1 MEPMLVLL
9 FLVVCWCRGGLG
21 LVVYT
26 GITLDD
32 ASPHTETLLQRL
44 DPSVTTSRG
53 TFFVDTNTV
62 HNIFINPY
70 TTQPV
75 NPQSAV
81 PSAVQTLPVNL
92 KTVQNLVIDPK
103 TLQNLRATEGDA
115 TVIDYQRR
123 SQSSSAAASTPDGI
137 QPNQENDPN
146 VSPYWTDPEGRRPS
160 KAPPTTH
167 DDLTPPL
174 PTCRE
179 VPVACN
185 SSARYRS
192 ISGRCN
198 NLLYPHLGS
207 PGQPMPRVLP
217 PVYDAGLMRTRSA
230 VGGLLPNP
238 REVSLVV
245 REAPTGPPTSH
256 NLLFMQIGQFIDHDL
271 ALISIITGA
280 DSTPKKCEAC
290 SMWRDDPAC
299 APIPIPQDDSH
310 LQPQDLYSGQ
320 RRCLSFVRS
329 GAVGGRD
336 MQGLPTLDQTS
347 VCTAFLDLSTV
358 YGSDEC
364 RERDL
369 RLYFGGMM
377 VEVKPGNSRR
387 GFPPTTDAHHFED
400 CRSDKNKCFLAGDD
414 RNNEHLALMVIH
426 TLFFREHN
434 RLATHLSALN
444 PHWGDETIFQEA
456 RRINIAQY
464 QHIVYSEF
472 LPVLLGQQ
480 KMADYRLTPEKS
492 GYYQGYDARVNP
504 GVLNEFATSAFR
516 VGHTMVP
523 NRLFLLDHNYF
534 PLASVPLVHTFH
546 NSSLALKPGMSDTVV
561 RGLVGTRLEAVDLRF
576 EGAILN
582 QLFQGLHT
590 APQDLFARNI
600 ARGRDHGI
608 GPYIKYRAACGGEAA
623 TSFDDLLRVMSQS
636 AVAALRQAYAHVED
650 VDLFP
655 GGLAENHVPGGL
667 VGPTFACIIAYQF
680 LNSRRGDRFWYE
692 NADAGLTPPQLH
704 DVRTSSSLARL
715 VCDNLDEDDARIP
728 ANVFFLP
735 SKRENPLKLCDQLAS
750 LDLTLWEEEHYPLQ
764 VECAYR
770 GQLHPPGRYVHV
782 SPCLVCLC
790 LSHGHMRCKPQLSGC
805 QQPNQDEH
813 CQLLC

>member
-1 MEPMLVLL
+1 
-9 FLVVCWCRGGLG
+9 
-21 LVVYT
+21 
-26 GITLDD
+26 
-32 ASPHTETLLQRL
+32 
-44 DPSVTTSRG
+44 
-53 TFFVDTNTV
+53 
-62 HNIFINPY
+62 
-70 TTQPV
+70 
-75 NPQSAV
+75 
-81 PSAVQTLPVNL
+81 
-92 KTVQNLVIDPK
+92 
-103 TLQNLRATEGDA
+103 
-115 TVIDYQRR
+115 
-123 SQSSSAAASTPDGI
+123 
-137 QPNQENDPN
+137 
-146 VSPYWTDPEGRRPS
+146 
-160 KAPPTTH
+160 
-167 DDLTPPL
+167 
-174 PTCRE
+174 
-179 VPVACN
+179 
-185 SSARYRS
+185 
-192 ISGRCN
+192 
-198 NLLYPHLGS
+198 
-207 PGQPMPRVLP
+207 
-217 PVYDAGLMRTRSA
+217 
-230 VGGLLPNP
+230 
-238 REVSLVV
+238 
-245 REAPTGPPTSH
+245 
-256 NLLFMQIGQFIDHDL
+256 IGQFIDHDL
-271 ALISIITGA
+271 ALISIITGTCRQESQGGRRVREAGESGRQSVDSVGA

-546 NSSLALKPGMSDTVV
+546 NSSLALK
-561 RGLVGTRLEAVDLRF
+561 
-576 EGAILN
+576 GAILN

-728 ANVFFLP
+728 AN
-735 SKRENPLKLCDQLAS
+735 
-750 LDLTLWEEEHYPLQ
+750 
-764 VECAYR
+764 
-770 GQLHPPGRYVHV
+770 
-782 SPCLVCLC
+782 
-790 LSHGHMRCKPQLSGC
+790 MRCKPQLSGC